1 MAETSFLH
9 EELMQEEGL
18 SIRDIPIELQRQVKG
33 FNVRKKK
40 YEENIKNIIKK
51 YDLD

>member
-18 SIRDIPIELQRQVKG
+18 SIRDIPIELHGWHEKAAKAVG
-33 FNVRKKK
+33 HLF
-40 YEENIKNIIKK
+40 EE
-51 YDLD
+51 DEGEGADA